1 MKLEPFIILILTIF
15 STLVF
20 GQTKEITINE
30 TPFTFK
36 QVNLD
41 TLESAENKIVELY
54 RNEKKLLTHTIFKE
68 EDDCSSIHI
77 QLGSYKVEGNYII
90 FYSYWAATDRMPGSI
105 LPFGYR
111 EQKYFVDSSGKLKLS
126 DAKIYIENYVTTEN
140 KNYLEENGW
149 KHKGLKYLNDEPTNE
164 NKKRLLADYIQNVE
178 KEYNAD
184 FVLNR
189 EKDELE
195 KSVRSILQK
204 EIKIYTENWIDG
216 DEAFGRVKK

>member
-1 MKLEPFIILILTIF
+1 MKLEPFIILILTTF
-15 STLVF
+15 STFVF
-20 GQTKEITINE
+20 GQTKEITINGNL
-30 TPFTFK
+30 FTFK
-36 QVNLD
+36 QVGLD

-68 EDDCSSIHI
+68 EGDCSSIHI
-77 QLGSYKVEGNYII
+77 QLGSYKVEGDHII

-126 DAKIYIENYVTTEN
+126 NAKIYIENYVTTEN

-149 KHKGLKYLNDEPTNE
+149 KHKGLKYLNEEPTNE
-164 NKKRLLADYIQNVE
+164 YKKRLLADYIQNVE

-204 EIKIYTENWIDG
+204 EIKTYTENWIDG
-216 DEAFGRVKK
+216 NEAFGRVKK